1 MGNTE
6 DDVAEAAWQTAV
18 AVVELIRWEREEQ
31 MAEAVVEIAVV
42 VEDGL
47 RRYLAERRRRF
58 GGAAGDPGRN

>member
-1 MGNTE
+1 
-6 DDVAEAAWQTAV
+6 V

-31 MAEAVVEIAVV
+31 MAEAVVAIAVV

-47 RRYLAERRRRF
+47 RRYLADRRRRF